1 MSSMEWNKIFAA
13 VLVGGLI
20 AMMAGFVADV
30 LVEPEHLEQNAYVI
44 DTGATETAQAGAA
57 QAPAGP
63 APIGPL
69 LAAADPAAG
78 ERASRACAS
87 CHTFDQGGA
96 NRVGPN
102 LYGIVGAD
110 FGHAEGYAYSDAI
123 AGREETWDYEAL
135 NAFLYAPR
143 EYTPGTKMTYA
154 GLKNDQD
161 RANLIA
167 WLRTLS
173 PNAPPLPE

>member
-13 VLVGGLI
+13 ILVGGLI

-30 LVEPEHLEQNAYVI
+30 LVEPEQLEQNAYVI
-44 DTGATETAQAGAA
+44 DTGATETADAGA
-57 QAPAGP
+57 QEAPAGP

-69 LAAADPAAG
+69 LVAADPAAG
-78 ERASRACAS
+78 QGVSRACAS
-87 CHTFDQGGA
+87 CHTFEEGGP

-102 LYGIVGAD
+102 LYGIVGAE
-110 FGHAEGYAYSDAI
+110 FAHVEGYAYSDAI
-123 AGREETWDYEAL
+123 AGREGAWDYEAL
-135 NAFLYAPR
+135 NEFLYAPR
-143 EYTPGTKMTYA
+143 EYAPGTKMTYA
-154 GLKNDQD
+154 GLKDDED

-173 PNAPPLPE
+173 PNAPPLPQ